1 MCAAISMNQTIKK
14 VGIAVKTRF
23 VSIFAEKREIMTL
36 LDGLATSK
44 QIKQEI
50 ALAVN
55 EMVTKGGRPPHLAA
69 VLVGDDGASLTYV
82 TSKVKSCEEVGFKS
96 TLIRRD
102 SGITQE
108 ELLQLIANLNQDA
121 ELDGYIIQL
130 PLPAHIDEKKVLL
143 AVDPR
148 KDVDGFH
155 PENVGRMVLGLPC
168 YLPATPGGIVEL
180 LKRYHVQT
188 EGKHCVVI
196 GRSHIVGLPMSILL
210 QRNSNPGNCTV
221 TITHSKTNGLNEIC
235 RNADIIVAALGRPE
249 FLKAEMVKEGAVV
262 IDVGIT
268 RISDD
273 TKKSGF
279 RLAGDVDFAAV
290 APKCSFITPVPGGVG
305 PMTIVTLLSNT
316 LQARILHG

>member
-1 MCAAISMNQTIKK
+1 MTI
-14 VGIAVKTRF
+14 
-23 VSIFAEKREIMTL
+23 

-44 QIKQEI
+44 QIKHEI
-50 ALAVN
+50 AFTVT
-55 EMVTKGGRPPHLAA
+55 EMVSSGSRPPHLAA

-82 TSKVKSCEEVGFKS
+82 TSKVKSCEEVGFRS

-102 SGITQE
+102 STITE
-108 ELLQLIANLNQDA
+108 NELLTLIANLNNDA

-130 PLPAHIDEKKVLL
+130 PLPSHINEKNVLL

-168 YLPATPGGIVEL
+168 YLPATPGGILEL
-180 LKRYHVQT
+180 LKRYDVQT

-210 QRNSNPGNCTV
+210 QRNANPGNCTV
-221 TITHSKTNGLNEIC
+221 TITHSKTKGLEEIC
-235 RNADIIVAALGRPE
+235 RNADIIIAALGRPE

-268 RISDD
+268 RVPD
-273 TKKSGF
+273 TSKKSGF
-279 RLAGDVDFAAV
+279 RLAGDVDFANV
-290 APKCSFITPVPGGVG
+290 SSKCSFITPVPGGVG

-316 LQARILHG
+316 LQARISKG